1 MNQIHKLLLLILL
14 FSSGLFP
21 DKGFSQ
27 QWYIDSIKLLLQNN
41 PSVEDRAH
49 FYLKMAK
56 SYRNLNT
63 QLALKYADSCIKLA
77 GLLKNRKL
85 EAEVINETGVLYRKM
100 DMYVP
105 ALEKHQDALLRFE
118 ALGDKM
124 GIAYALAN
132 IGNVY
137 QALEQY
143 DKSLDF
149 NLQSLKLKRELGDD
163 DQLAYSLRTT
173 GLAYLYLKEY
183 EQASM
188 LFEEALGL
196 YKKIG
201 DLYGVGNL
209 YYHLGN
215 VAYKRDFDKTL
226 SIEYY
231 EKALEIYNSLQ
242 NQYGTALSK
251 YEKAKAH
258 MEMGHNEIAK
268 QLFAETI
275 LSMKKAQSPKL
286 LMDVY
291 REFSIF
297 YKKQNDYQNALYYF
311 EKYATI
317 RDSLYTES
325 TSRNIAEMQTKYD
338 TDNKQ
343 NQIDSLKNEQKLN
356 IAYQLFFILAII
368 FISSFGIMVY
378 LRYRDKKKTNTLLE
392 KEIEIR
398 KKKES
403 ELLES
408 QKMLTEANATKDKF
422 FSIISHDLKNPFG
435 AILGMAELLDED
447 YAELSEE
454 DRKSLIKNIF
464 KSTQN
469 TYSLL
474 EDLLAWSRSQRGL
487 IPFNPIETNVL
498 ALCQENIDFISAIA
512 QKKNIQIECTIP
524 ANAKINADQD
534 ILTTIF
540 RNLLSNAVKF
550 SYPGGKVV
558 VTSNEVIL
566 NSNGN
571 RKRFL
576 EISVKDQ
583 GVGISPENLTR
594 LFRIEDQCKTNGT
607 MKETGTGLGLIICK
621 EFVEIHGGTMKVT
634 SEPEKGSAFGF
645 LLPFVPNNSSGTDV
659 NQENSQKTWH

>member
-1 MNQIHKLLLLILL
+1 MSQIRRLLLFILL

-21 DKGFSQ
+21 GKGFSQ

-41 PSVEDRAH
+41 PSDDNRAD
-49 FYLKMAK
+49 FYLKLAK

-63 QLALKYADSCIKLA
+63 QLAMKYADSCLELA
-77 GLLKNRKL
+77 GFLKNRKL

-105 ALEKHQDALLRFE
+105 ALEKHQDALIRFE
-118 ALGDKM
+118 TLGDKM

-163 DQLAYSLRTT
+163 DQLAYALRTT
-173 GLAYLYLKEY
+173 GLAYLYLKKH

-188 LFEEALGL
+188 LFQEALDL

-215 VAYKRDFDKTL
+215 VAYQRDFDKTL
-226 SIEYY
+226 ALEYY

-251 YEKAKAH
+251 YEKAKTH

-275 LSMKKAQSPKL
+275 SSMKKAQSPKL

-297 YKKQNDYQNALYYF
+297 YKKQADYQNALYYF

-317 RDSLYTES
+317 RDSLYSEN

-338 TDNKQ
+338 TNKKQ
-343 NQIDSLKNEQKLN
+343 NQIDSLKNEQKLHT
-356 IAYQLFFILAII
+356 AYQLFFILAII

-378 LRYRDKKKTNTLLE
+378 LRYRDKKKTNSLLE

-435 AILGMAELLDED
+435 AILGMAELLEDDYETLSDED
-447 YAELSEE
+447 
-454 DRKSLIKNIF
+454 RIQIIQQIF
-464 KSTQN
+464 KSAQH

-474 EDLLAWSRSQRGL
+474 DDLLAWSRAQRGL
-487 IPFNPIETNVL
+487 MSFNPIETDVL
-498 ALCQENIDFISAIA
+498 SLCRENIDFISSAA
-512 QKKNIQIECTIP
+512 LRKNIQIDCTVP
-524 ANAKINADQD
+524 SGVKIVADQNM
-534 ILTTIF
+534 LTSIV

-558 VTSNEVIL
+558 VSSCKFTENTTDEP
-566 NSNGN
+566 
-571 RKRFL
+571 RHFF
-576 EISVKDQ
+576 EITVKDN
-583 GVGISPENLTR
+583 GVGINPENQKK
-594 LFRIEDQCKTNGT
+594 LFRIEEKFKSYGT
-607 MKETGTGLGLIICK
+607 LKESGNGLGLIICK
-621 EFVEIHGGTMKVT
+621 EFVEIHGGRMKVA
-634 SEPEKGSAFGF
+634 SEPGKGSLFGF
-645 LLPFVPNNSSGTDV
+645 ILPV
-659 NQENSQKTWH
+659 NPLTAACKENIQTVE